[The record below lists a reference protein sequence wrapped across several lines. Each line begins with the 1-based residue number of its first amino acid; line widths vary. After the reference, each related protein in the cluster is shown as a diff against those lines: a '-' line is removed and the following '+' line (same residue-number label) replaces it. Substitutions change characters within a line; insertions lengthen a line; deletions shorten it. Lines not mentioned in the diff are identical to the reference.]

1 MDRESRNTFTR
12 TDVLTSTL
20 PCSIV
25 LTVRPRRGVW
35 VGDLE
40 NTVVPGPH
48 GGPFLSRTKLPSA
61 MEAREEEREAGAR
74 SLVLAG
80 GEEEEEE
87 EEDVASLRRGQR
99 PLKKEGM
106 INNYC
111 DHTHGKKQAT

>member
-61 MEAREEEREAGAR
+61 MEAREEEREAGAC

-80 GEEEEEE
+80 GVEEEE
-87 EEDVASLRRGQR
+87 EEDVASLRLGQR
-99 PLKKEGM
+99 PLKKKWDEEK
-106 INNYC
+106 YC
-111 DHTHGKKQAT
+111 DHTYGKKQAT